1 MHFNESVV
9 FFFAFNW
16 EHSFFFLTIWSS
28 HCFFEPSV
36 FERTRNEHSPGIFDH
51 TPNSRFKNWG
61 WTKNKCFACYKKKGF
76 YLYKKTRVLPL
87 QKNKGFAFTKKQWF
101 LFVVLPK
108 KTKCFLCHQ
117 VFLNNTMFVF
127 LVWTFFLFF
136 VPNKKETHWHFEK
149 FQQKNMQIT

>member
-61 WTKNKCFACYKKKGF
+61 WPKNKCFACYKKKGF

-87 QKNKGFAFTKKQWF
+87 QKNNGFFLSFFPKKQNVF
-101 LFVVLPK
+101 CVIKF
-108 KTKCFLCHQ
+108 
-117 VFLNNTMFVF
+117 FLNNTMFVF

-136 VPNKKETHWHFEK
+136 VPNKKETHFDKEK
-149 FQQKNMQIT
+149 LWMEEKVFKWKKSNL